1 MKHIDAIGHEVV
13 EHPDDI
19 AINRFA
25 VAMKA
30 KMAKQRAKGY
40 GGWNDPAS
48 CPTERLQQMLAD
60 HIPKGDPV
68 DVGNFAMML
77 WNRGGRTEQSALQ
90 QEPYGWKVYGVNS
103 LFVGEFAEYD
113 ARTEAKRIGGTCV
126 AFPLYTSPPASKPLT
141 DAQIGDVAAEIWG
154 NEYIAPQSYRAF
166 ARAIEAEHGIKEGA

>member
-77 WNRGGRTEQSALQ
+77 WNRGGRTGRPTQ
-90 QEPYGWKVYGVNS
+90 QQRPVGVVAPDPGRVDWLRNEPEVGV
-103 LFVGEFAEYD
+103 L
-113 ARTEAKRIGGTCV
+113 
-126 AFPLYTSPPASKPLT
+126 LYTSPPAGRPLT
-141 DAQIGDVAAEIWG
+141 DAEIKKLWIQFAPHIG
-154 NEYIAPQSYRAF
+154 APYEF
-166 ARAIEAEHGIKEGA
+166 ARAIEAFHGIKGNA